1 VAGGSGNAGASS
13 GGTWPG
19 GTSSDGDGTADGGT
33 GGGPPDAGAGAAGAS
48 PSAAGGAAGGPSG
61 GAAGSTAG
69 AAGAG
74 DTSPTCAEIETEYAA
89 SFAEQLSCDPG
100 DADQCQDRIEA
111 AAGCDC
117 LVFIEPKD
125 PFAIE
130 HLINV
135 NIDWLDADCEN
146 PACPS
151 SCPGGTRGTRGTCG
165 SNGLCAA
172 QP

>member
-1 VAGGSGNAGASS
+1 MANGGTDAGAPDAGAVAAGASS
-13 GGTWPG
+13 T
-19 GTSSDGDGTADGGT
+19 
-33 GGGPPDAGAGAAGAS
+33 
-48 PSAAGGAAGGPSG
+48 AGGVAGGPSG

-69 AAGAG
+69 AAGTG
-74 DTSPTCAEIETEYAA
+74 GTSPTCAEIETEYAT

-100 DADQCQDRIEA
+100 DADQCRDRIEA

-130 HLINV
+130 HLLDV

-146 PACPS
+146 PTCPS
-151 SCPGGTRGTRGTCG
+151 PCPSGARGACG
-165 SNGLCAA
+165 SDGLCAA
-172 QP
+172 EP